1 MQTRKILAYF
11 LGAALL
17 VGSASCSDDLE
28 YTPAELP
35 DNAQVYFP
43 NTNPTEIDLA
53 GAESSFDV
61 TIVRRKTDEALTV
74 ALDLQGGEGNYSA
87 PASVTFAAGE
97 AATTVSIS
105 YDAAAIGPDN
115 YQSITLSIADQTVTT
130 PYGMSVYTFTAGI
143 PETWTARHIGDYLY
157 VHFFEGLDAD
167 MTLMQSDIYPDR
179 WKLTNWGNGVDF
191 RFTWNQTTNKILVDD
206 QPIGYTH
213 SSYGPVY
220 VDDMADYI
228 GSTANGESYYEDGV
242 FYFNLVYYVSVGEF
256 GYGYETFTVKQ

>member
-1 MQTRKILAYF
+1 MKTRKILAYF

-28 YTPAELP
+28 YTPAQLP

-61 TIVRRKTDEALTV
+61 TITRRKSDEALTV
-74 ALDLQGGEGNYSA
+74 ALELQGGGGNYSA

-97 AATTVSIS
+97 ATTAVSIS

-115 YQSITLSIADQTVTT
+115 YQSITLSIADESVTT

-143 PETWTARHIGDYLY
+143 PETWTVRYTGDYVY
-157 VHFFEGLDAD
+157 TQFFTGDDPGLS
-167 MTLMQSDIYPDR
+167 LLQSDIYPDR
-179 WKLTNWGNGVDF
+179 WKIEHWGNDVDF
-191 RFTWNQTTNKILVDD
+191 RFTWNQTTNKILVDN

-213 SSYGPVY
+213 ASYGPVA
-220 VDDMADYI
+220 VDDLAHYI
-228 GSTANGESYYEDGV
+228 GNASMGESYYEDGV
-242 FYFNLVYYVSVGEF
+242 FHFNVVYYVSEGEF